1 MITAV
6 IDVRRTHPH
15 PALFLFLYLPWGVLT
30 GYLGVALG
38 YLLAQAGMSAEQIAG
53 LIALSF
59 IPQTWKFLWAPL
71 VDTTLS
77 RRSWYVLS
85 ALVTS
90 VGIFGLGAVP
100 ARPAF
105 LPILTVVM
113 LTAYVAGTFLCMAN
127 EGLMACTMPDSE
139 KGRASGW
146 LQAGNLG
153 GGGIGGGA
161 GLWMAQHLPGAWMAG
176 AILGVACLSCCF
188 ALCFVTEPKTERGDR
203 RFVANLGRVLKDLWL
218 VTRSRVGFL
227 ALLIVFLP
235 IGTGAAGNLWSA
247 VADSWRA
254 SADTVALVNGTLGG
268 MVSAGGCIVGGYL
281 SDRIARKTA
290 YGLYGLLQALCA
302 VAMALAPRTE
312 SVYMVFTLVYAFIT
326 GLTYAG
332 FSAVVFEAI
341 GITGAATKYTLFAAL
356 SNLPIGY
363 MTFVDGWTATRWG
376 PGGMLFAEAA
386 ICVASVLLFIA
397 VAAVGTKRT
406 AHAVWFRLS

>member
-1 MITAV
+1 MITAA
-6 IDVRRTHPH
+6 IDVRRTHP
-15 PALFLFLYLPWGVLT
+15 PPVLFLFLYLPWGVLT

-38 YLLAQAGMSAEQIAG
+38 YLLAKAGMSVEQIAG

-77 RRSWYVLS
+77 RGRWYVLS

-105 LPILTVVM
+105 LPLLTVIM
-113 LTAYVAGTFLCMAN
+113 LTAYVAGTFLCMSI

-153 GGGIGGGA
+153 GNGIGGGA
-161 GLWMAQHLPGAWMAG
+161 GLWMAEHLPGAWMAG
-176 AILGVACLSCCF
+176 AVLGIACLSCCF
-188 ALCFVTEPKTERGDR
+188 ALRFVPEQKAESGDR
-203 RFVANLGRVLKDLWL
+203 RFVANLASVLKDLW
-218 VTRSRVGFL
+218 VVARSRIGFL

-235 IGTGAAGNLWSA
+235 IGTGAASNLWSA
-247 VADSWRA
+247 VADSWHA

-268 MVSAGGCIVGGYL
+268 IVSAAGCIVGGYL
-281 SDRIARKTA
+281 SDHMGRKTA
-290 YGLYGLLQALCA
+290 YGLYGLFQAICA

-312 SVYMVFTLVYAFIT
+312 SMYMAFTLVYAFIT

-363 MTFVDGWTATRWG
+363 MTFVDGWAATRWG
-376 PGGMLFAEAA
+376 PGGMLHIEAA
-386 ICVASVLLFIA
+386 VCAASILLFIV
-397 VAAVGTKRT
+397 VAAAGTKRT
-406 AHAVWFRLS
+406 AQVA